1 MTTQNADELSEPI
14 IRRKAL
20 SARNEGGMMT
30 VIDGLS
36 ARDSGR
42 FYTWEG
48 TAAPW

>member
-1 MTTQNADELSEPI
+1 
-14 IRRKAL
+14 
-20 SARNEGGMMT
+20 MT